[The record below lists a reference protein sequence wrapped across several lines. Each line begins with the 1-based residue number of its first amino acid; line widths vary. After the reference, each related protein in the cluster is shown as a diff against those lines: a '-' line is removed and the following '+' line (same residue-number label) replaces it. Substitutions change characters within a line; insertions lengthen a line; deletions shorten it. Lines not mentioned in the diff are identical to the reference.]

1 MLLPLQGVL
10 LFSIRTPKALPWAM
24 CFWGFQ
30 PVLLTFDTP
39 SFVCLQRYNF
49 RLLAAET
56 KDLRYCK
63 QSVHTALLPAGEG
76 QGGGAC
82 SLYCKQSVHS
92 TPLPAGEGLGV
103 GLLHIIELREH
114 LYAVLMVAHAACL
127 AATVHSEDGI
137 AHVDATQ
144 GY

>member
-24 CFWGFQ
+24 CFLGFQ
-30 PVLLTFDTP
+30 PVELSFDTP

-56 KDLRYCK
+56 KDLRYYK
-63 QSVHTALLPAGEG
+63 QSVHT
-76 QGGGAC
+76 
-82 SLYCKQSVHS
+82 